1 MTRAELH
8 PAGSVAE
15 AVQLLQHYGED
26 AQPLAGGTSL
36 MLLARLGL
44 LGAEHLVDLHGIA
57 TLRGIER
64 TDSGAVRIG
73 ALCTLREIENS
84 APVRTAVPALAA
96 AVHEVATVRI
106 RNQATIGGNLAHADP
121 AQDPPPMLLALGA
134 QVHATGPDGARAIAI
149 DELFAGLFETTLRPA
164 EVLTGV
170 EVPALPAGW
179 RAGYLKFLAGSE
191 DDYAT
196 VSVAVAAQVAEG
208 RCEQLRVG
216 LGGLAGRAV
225 RARSVEAA
233 LAGQPVDAAA
243 LAEAAEL
250 VRADIDPITD
260 HRGSAQYKARVA
272 VTCVRRQLGRV
283 LLGDDAR

>member
-1 MTRAELH
+1 VTRVDLH

-15 AVQLLQHYGED
+15 AVELLQLYGEE

-36 MLLARLGL
+36 MLLSRLGL

-57 TLRGIER
+57 ELHGIER
-64 TDSGAVRIG
+64 AESGAVRIG
-73 ALCTLREIENS
+73 ALCTLREIERA
-84 APVRTAVPALAA
+84 APVRAAVPALAE
-96 AVHEVATVRI
+96 AVHEVATVRV

-121 AQDPPPMLLALGA
+121 AQDPPPMLLALDA
-134 QVHATGPDGARAIAI
+134 QVHATGPDGTRAIAI

-170 EVPALPAGW
+170 EVPALPTDW
-179 RAGYLKFLAGSE
+179 RAGYLKFLPGSE

-196 VSVAVAAQVAEG
+196 VSVAVAARVTDG
-208 RCEQLRVG
+208 RCEQLRIG

-233 LAGQPVDAAA
+233 IAGRPVDAAT

-260 HRGSAQYKARVA
+260 NRGSAQYKARVA
-272 VTCVRRQLGRV
+272 VSCVRRQLGLV
-283 LLGDDAR
+283 LLGGPGR